1 MSSDPST
8 DLHPLSPFPWRASP
22 RLLGHLLLALLVLGL
37 FALKLRYVAQE
48 PAFGPDGAYYYD
60 IAAHVR
66 DGHGLVT
73 DVSLF
78 NAGFVDFPHPTA
90 IYPLWPLLLGHVG
103 RVVPLDQ
110 AAIWLP
116 ACFYFAAILLAFRL
130 GRRAAPD
137 PLFPET
143 WPVLHGGHLAAALF
157 ALTRAM
163 FFHTS
168 RPYTEGLAY
177 FLLLLAILRAE
188 PLLRDARARRG
199 LELGVLMGLVAL
211 ARSQLILGALALGG
225 ALAWATLRLGW
236 RRWAPPTLAYAAGLA
251 AVLGAQL
258 AHIASFADGARLA
271 YLLRFDLVRE
281 PSDLP
286 PLQVMVDPPGGAL
299 AWLLDRA
306 GGIPVAFGGGKLS
319 YFNSFGLFSVALLAA
334 LPFLVLDLVRARGRA
349 LARAWAWLHDP
360 SRLFA
365 LFYALLAAAGLL
377 SLHTIHKAL
386 FTPWNFGTR
395 HGLTAGFAIFAA
407 LLYLVR
413 RPVLGRVIALV
424 LLCGSIFFGF
434 WRIDQLLREPPSEA
448 QAWRSD
454 HNAAIAAWL
463 QARAAEEPG
472 LVVAAPDIDVQKLAR
487 YTDGVGYHWYFWNT
501 TWDEIDF
508 LFRERRVRYFIL
520 AEDGLPGLRLGR
532 DLRRFART
540 LIAVE
545 HGLSGYS
552 VYRHRQTGDPLGK
565 PPAAAKTAAAAALDY
580 GN

>member
-1 MSSDPST
+1 MSSDQGP
-8 DLHPLSPFPWRASP
+8 DLHPLSPFPWRPSP
-22 RLLGHLLLALLVLGL
+22 RLLGHLLLALMLLGL
-37 FALKLRYVAQE
+37 LALKLRYAASE
-48 PAFGPDGAYYYD
+48 PTFGPDGSYYYD

-66 DGHGLVT
+66 DGEGLVT

-78 NAGFVDFPHPTA
+78 NAGFADFPHPTA
-90 IYPLWPLLLGHVG
+90 IYPLWPLLLGYVS
-103 RVVPLDQ
+103 RLVSLEQ

-116 ACFYFAAILLAFRL
+116 AVFYFAAILLAYRL
-130 GRRAAPD
+130 GRRAAPE

-143 WPVLHGGHLAAALF
+143 WPVVHGGHLAAALF

-188 PLLRDARARRG
+188 PLLRDARVRQG

-211 ARSQLILGALALGG
+211 ARSQLILGALALGA
-225 ALAWATLRLGW
+225 ALLWATLRLGW
-236 RRWAPPTLAYAAGLA
+236 RRWAPPTLAFAAALC

-258 AHIASFADGARLA
+258 AHIGGFADAPRLA

-281 PSDLP
+281 PSELS
-286 PLQVMVDPPGGAL
+286 PLQVMVAPDGAL

-306 GGIPVAFGGGKLS
+306 GGIPVAFGGGKFS
-319 YFNSFGLFSVALLAA
+319 YFNSFGLFSLALLAA
-334 LPFLVLDLVRARGRA
+334 LPFLVLDLVLARGRA

-360 SRLFA
+360 SKLFA

-395 HGLTAGFAIFAA
+395 HALTAGFAIFAA
-407 LLYLVR
+407 FLYLVR
-413 RPVLGRVIALV
+413 RPVLGRVVALF
-424 LLCGSIFFGF
+424 LLCGSIYLGF
-434 WRIDQLLREPPSEA
+434 WRIDMLLREPPKDARE
-448 QAWRSD
+448 WRRE
-454 HNAAIAAWL
+454 HNAAITAWL
-463 QARAAEEPG
+463 EARAAEEPG

-532 DLRRFART
+532 DRRRFART

-552 VYRHRQTGDPLGK
+552 VYRHRRTGDPLGE
-565 PPAAAKTAAAAALDY
+565 PPAAKTAAAAELDY

>member
-1 MSSDPST
+1 MSTEPSP
-8 DLHPLSPFPWRASP
+8 DLHPLSPFPWRPST
-22 RLLGHLLLALLVLGL
+22 RLLGHILLALLLVGL
-37 FALKLRYVAQE
+37 VALKLRYVAIE
-48 PAFGPDGAYYYD
+48 PAFGPDGSYYYD

-66 DGHGLVT
+66 DGDGLVT

-90 IYPLWPLLLGHVG
+90 IYPLWPLLLGYVG
-103 RVVPLDQ
+103 RVVPLEQ

-116 ACFYFAAILLAFRL
+116 ACFYFAAILLAYRL
-130 GRRAAPD
+130 GRRAAPG

-143 WPVLHGGHLAAALF
+143 WPVVHGGHLAAALF

-188 PLLRDARARRG
+188 PLLRDARVRRG

-225 ALAWATLRLGW
+225 ALLWATLRLGW

-258 AHIASFADGARLA
+258 AHIASFADAPRLA

-281 PSDLP
+281 PSDLE

-306 GGIPVAFGGGKLS
+306 SGIPVAFGGGKFS
-319 YFNSFGLFSVALLAA
+319 YFNSFGLFSFALVLA

-349 LARAWAWLHDP
+349 LAGAWAWLHDP
-360 SRLFA
+360 GKLFA
-365 LFYALLAAAGLL
+365 LFFALLAAAGVL
-377 SLHTIHKAL
+377 SLHTIHKAI

-395 HGLTAGFAIFAA
+395 HALTAGFAIFAA
-407 LLYLVR
+407 FLYLVR
-413 RPVLGRVIALV
+413 RPVLGRVIALF
-424 LLCGSIFFGF
+424 LLSGSLYLAF
-434 WRIDQLLREPPSEA
+434 WRIDLLIREPPKEA
-448 QAWRSD
+448 QAWRRD
-454 HNAAIAAWL
+454 HNEAIAAWL

-520 AEDGLPGLRLGR
+520 PGDGLSALRLGR
-532 DLRRFART
+532 DPRRFART

-565 PPAAAKTAAAAALDY
+565 PPSSPAPARASEVDY